1 MATCLPI
8 FLNNELPFCYGLGQ
22 CPSPPCGLELS
33 KFWIEMD
40 PGLALLSALFFCL
53 VNRELFSQKKKK
65 KVVESLEAFTT
76 ILEYKML
83 V

>member
-53 VNRELFSQKKKK
+53 VNRELFSQKKKWLK
-65 KVVESLEAFTT
+65 AWKHLLQF
-76 ILEYKML
+76 
-83 V
+83 